1 MDALGTEN
9 WERKTT
15 GGREDMYRFSRSI
28 YRELAPR
35 VVEDDRDRT
44 GCHHKQKVLEACEG
58 AIRRLACDRRYF
70 ARPARTLF
78 NDVRIYFSMQDQL
91 YVWHV
96 IDSNMRL
103 ATAFLEQLPEGVGLD
118 GQQPQCHAHTRKG
131 KPCQRTPLPGRDYCP
146 SHKHLEETFESAEIP
161 EPASGTLDRELS
173 SLAAA

>member
-15 GGREDMYRFSRSI
+15 GGREEMYRFSRSI

-44 GCHHKQKVLEACEG
+44 GCHHKQKVLEACES

-161 EPASGTLDRELS
+161 EPAGETLDRELS

>member
-1 MDALGTEN
+1 
-9 WERKTT
+9 
-15 GGREDMYRFSRSI
+15 MYRFSRSI

-35 VVEDDRDRT
+35 VVEDEWDPT
-44 GCHHKQKVLEACEG
+44 GCHHKQDVLDACEG

-78 NDVRIYFSMQDQL
+78 NDVRNYFRMQDQL
-91 YVWHV
+91 YVWRV

-103 ATAFLEQLPEGVGLD
+103 ATAFLEELPEGVGLD

-131 KPCQRTPLPGRDYCP
+131 TPCQRTPLPGRDYCP

-161 EPASGTLDRELS
+161 APAGETVDQELGT
-173 SLAAA
+173 LAAA